1 MLRPSI
7 VEKLS
12 MSASSIAE
20 RLVGEEML
28 ASRVKR
34 PEARNIV
41 AREAGISPG
50 SLESLSRGRLKYID
64 RIADRLN
71 ALLIKRIEQ
80 RIASLQHELEIAR
93 ALGDASEADF
103 GRAEAA
109 LEEARKAIGK
119 A

>member
-7 VEKLS
+7 VEKVS
-12 MSASSIAE
+12 MSVARVAA
-20 RLVGEEML
+20 RLVSEEML
-28 ASRVKR
+28 ARGVKR

-50 SLESLSRGRLKYID
+50 SLEGLARGRLKYID
-64 RIADRLN
+64 RIADKIN
-71 ALLIKRIEQ
+71 GLLIRKIEA
-80 RIASLQHELEIAR
+80 RIASLQHELEVAR

-119 A
+119 